1 LEEGSAPGPRQ
12 WGGVRAVAKRGVSVY
27 VHHSTAVHSGDP
39 FMAVLLVRLALALAL
54 GTPNLEDLPRARVLV
69 DGATHQLVIEMPPVD
84 VPPAGDGGEAM
95 VGLPLCQVIVP
106 FSASLHSARVEV
118 LDEAGRALPRAL
130 LHHFNLSDPGHRELF
145 LPIGLHLL
153 AASRET
159 PAITVPRLLFG
170 LPLVQGERLIAG
182 AMLANSSGAAY
193 HGVRVRLVL
202 RYVPAGRPWPLYRTY
217 PWAID
222 VQYPLGRPPTGSKAF
237 DLPPGRTER
246 FWEGSPAI
254 AGTILGLGG
263 HMHDY
268 GVSLEL
274 KDVTNGRVLW
284 HGAPVTDEM
293 GRVLTFPLARFYN
306 WHRLGVHVVPGHRYR
321 LTAVYENRTGSR
333 IPDGGM
339 GAVAGLFVPDHGA
352 HWPPVDTADTLY
364 QRDLAATI
372 RAGGADMMRS
382 MMMGH
387 HADP

>member
-1 LEEGSAPGPRQ
+1 
-12 WGGVRAVAKRGVSVY
+12 
-27 VHHSTAVHSGDP
+27 
-39 FMAVLLVRLALALAL
+39 MAVLLARLALLLAL
-54 GTPNLEDLPRARVLV
+54 GTPNLEDLPHAQVLLDRATR
-69 DGATHQLVIEMPPVD
+69 QLVIELPPVD
-84 VPPAGDGGEAM
+84 VPPATGGVEAM
-95 VGLPLCQVIVP
+95 VGLPLCQLVVP
-106 FSASLHSARVEV
+106 LGVSLHSSRVEI
-118 LDEAGRALPRAL
+118 LDAEGRPLPHTL

-170 LPLVQGERLIAG
+170 LPLARGQRLIAG
-182 AMLANSSGAAY
+182 AMLANTSPVAY

-202 RYVPAGRPWPLYRTY
+202 RYVPASRPWPLYRAY

-237 DLPPGRTER
+237 DLAPGRTER

-254 AGTILGLGG
+254 PGTILGLGG

-274 KDVTNGRVLW
+274 KDVTNGRILW
-284 HGAPVTDEM
+284 RGAPVTDGG
-293 GRVLTFPLARFYN
+293 GRVITFPLARFYS

-321 LTAVYENRTGSR
+321 LTAVYDNRTGR
-333 IPDGGM
+333 TIRDGGM
-339 GAVAGLFVPDHGA
+339 GAVAGLFVPDRGTT
-352 HWPPVDTADTLY
+352 WPAVDTADTLY
-364 QRDLAATI
+364 QRDLASTI
-372 RAGGADMMRS
+372 RAGSADMMGN

-387 HADP
+387 HGDP